1 MVKSIR
7 TTVHAEF
14 LSQLRTL
21 KVSDKARRQVEALI
35 ALENRLVNEAH
46 HVHASNNTNIRV
58 VEHSSNDVA
67 SFEDKLRQLHNKKVR
82 FDANFFGDL
91 LNHVASMPSDGSFV
105 PSRRHVLRNILHA
118 KMEDGVYLSNKSSA
132 NKLSW
137 EDFDHLVLSLLTLRS
152 LVSSSRTT
160 IESADSSFD
169 DLKTS
174 MDRLARKVDTFNALS
189 RGVDE
194 SPLESRWS
202 IKIEGGFESD
212 TEFASGSTGLRGVSS
227 QMAFK
232 QARAFS
238 TAPIWYQQ
246 GMENG
251 PPLSKSRWRGEA
263 AESVK
268 NPPFESKM
276 LEIAPL
282 LQ

>member
-46 HVHASNNTNIRV
+46 HVHQSNDSNIRV
-58 VEHSSNDVA
+58 VEHSSNDMA
-67 SFEDKLRQLHNKKVR
+67 SFEEKLRQLHIKKVR
-82 FDANFFGDL
+82 FDTNFFGDL

-105 PSRRHVLRNILHA
+105 PSRRRVLRNILHS
-118 KMEDGVYLSNKSSA
+118 KMADGVYSSNKFSA

-137 EDFDHLVLSLLTLRS
+137 EDFDHLVLSLLMLRS
-152 LVSSSRTT
+152 LVSSSATT
-160 IESADSSFD
+160 IETADSSFD

-174 MDRLARKVDTFNALS
+174 MDRLARKVDTLNTLS

-194 SPLESRWS
+194 SPQESRWS
-202 IKIEGGFESD
+202 IKIEGGVESD
-212 TEFASGSTGLRGVSS
+212 TEFLSGSSSLKGVSS

-232 QARAFS
+232 QERAFS

-251 PPLSKSRWRGEA
+251 PPLSKSRRTEEKLPRA
-263 AESVK
+263 
-268 NPPFESKM
+268 
-276 LEIAPL
+276 
-282 LQ
+282 